1 MSTGVYIRI
10 SSASQNSDSQ
20 KEEIQKWLHTHGY
33 KPEEVKWFQDIAT
46 GKNTARK
53 GFEELNKAIFAG
65 EVKTVVVWRIDR
77 ISRNLQDGINTLCS
91 WCDSGVRV
99 VSVTQQIDLSGT
111 FGRLIAGVLFALADI
126 GLETMRENQRAGIA
140 VAKTKGKYTGRKK
153 GTTKANPAKAR
164 ELKAKGLTI
173 SEIAKALGVSER
185 TVSIYLKKT

>member
-33 KPEEVKWFQDIAT
+33 KSEEVTWFEDIAT

-65 EVKTVVVWRIDR
+65 KVKTVVVWRIDR
-77 ISRNLQDGINTLCS
+77 ISRNLQDDINTLCS

-99 VSVTQQIDLSGT
+99 VSVTQQLDLSGT
-111 FGRLIAGVLFALADI
+111 FERLIAGVLLLTAHNKFQPLRAICRLLRYHGN
-126 GLETMRENQRAGIA
+126 GL
-140 VAKTKGKYTGRKK
+140 
-153 GTTKANPAKAR
+153 
-164 ELKAKGLTI
+164 
-173 SEIAKALGVSER
+173 
-185 TVSIYLKKT
+185 